1 MRNILHLQD
10 WQVTEVHEIRQD
22 LVIEAVYGPVPD
34 TCPKCG
40 VVGEIYKHGKKLT
53 DFRDAP
59 VRGKPV
65 VIRCDRQRYRCQA
78 CKETFLQPLPDMD
91 DNRRMTKRLVEY
103 IGEQALKKPFT
114 NIADEVGLDEKT
126 IRLIAGQ
133 SLERLE
139 SPYPTFAPHILGMD
153 EVMVAGELRAIFTDL
168 ANRTV
173 LDLISSRR
181 KPSVAHWL
189 HHLNGRERVQVVCI
203 DMWPPY
209 KEAAQAVLGRRITVV
224 VDKFHVVRMADH
236 GLDMVRK
243 AVGREKSIRGRRQL
257 MRSRHL
263 LLKRMN
269 RLSEQQRFDMDGWL
283 ENIPRLKAAHAVK
296 EGFYALYDI
305 RDRKEADKALRA
317 WEAGLT
323 DEMRVAYK
331 PLLTAIGNWRTEI
344 LAWWDHRITN
354 AYTEAMNGIIKQINR
369 RGRGYTFPILRAR
382 ILHGFQSQ
390 PPKGFNRCECCRRDL
405 ERGEVKARYTMPVQ
419 YLALEPEP
427 QNPMRLCR
435 DCHQSY
441 IIQWFK
447 DHGDSTLKSE

>member
-1 MRNILHLQD
+1 MANILHLEH
-10 WQVTEVHEIRQD
+10 WQVTDVQNAAQA
-22 LVIEAVYGPVPD
+22 LVVEAFYDQVPEA
-34 TCPKCG
+34 CPKCG
-40 VVGEIYKHGKKLT
+40 VVGGFYKHGKKLT

-65 VIRCDRQRYRCQA
+65 IIRCDRQRYRCQE
-78 CKETFLQPLPDMD
+78 CMETFLQPLPEID

-114 NIADEVGLDEKT
+114 EIADEVGLDEKT
-126 IRLIAGQ
+126 IRLVAGQ
-133 SLERLE
+133 AIEKLE
-139 SPYPTFAPHILGMD
+139 SPYRTHAPHILGMD

-168 ANRTV
+168 GNRTV

-189 HHLNGRERVQVVCI
+189 SHLSDRNRVQVVCI

-209 KEAAQAVLGRRITVV
+209 KDAAEAIFGKQVTVV

-263 LLKRMN
+263 LLKRMS
-269 RLSEQQRFDMDGWL
+269 RLTDVQRFELDGWL
-283 ENIPRLKAAHAVK
+283 QNMPRLKAAHAVK
-296 EGFYALYDI
+296 EAFYALYDLP
-305 RDRKEADKALRA
+305 DRAQAGQALKA
-317 WEAGLT
+317 WEASLT

-331 PLLTAIGNWRTEI
+331 PLLTAVGNWRKEI
-344 LAWWDHRITN
+344 LAFWDHRITN
-354 AYTEAMNGIIKQINR
+354 AYTEAMNGIIKQVAR
-369 RGRGYTFPILRAR
+369 RGRGYTFPVLRAR
-382 ILHGFQSQ
+382 ILHGFQSA
-390 PPKGFNRCECCRRDL
+390 PPKGFNRCECCRNDF
-405 ERGEVKARYTMPVQ
+405 ERGAVKLKYTIPTKYIQ
-419 YLALEPEP
+419 QEPEVLK
-427 QNPMRLCR
+427 PMRLCR

-441 IIQWFK
+441 IHDWMTN
-447 DHGDSTLKSE
+447 HGVST

>member
-1 MRNILHLQD
+1 MANILHFDD
-10 WQVTEVHEIRQD
+10 WQVTNVLIEPQA
-22 LVIEAVYGPVPD
+22 LVVEAVYGPKPEA
-34 TCPKCG
+34 CPKCG
-40 VVGEIYKHGKKLT
+40 VVGNFYKHGKKT
-53 DFRDAP
+53 VRFRDAP
-59 VRGKPV
+59 IRGKPV
-65 VIRCDRQRYRCQA
+65 VIRCDRQRYRCQE
-78 CKETFLQPLPDMD
+78 CKETFFEHLPEID
-91 DNRRMTKRLVEY
+91 DQRDMTKRLIEY
-103 IGEQALKKPFT
+103 VGQQALKRPFT
-114 NIADEVGLDEKT
+114 DIADETALDEKT
-126 IRLIAGQ
+126 VRLIAGKAMEQ
-133 SLERLE
+133 LDG
-139 SPYPTFAPHILGMD
+139 PFPVFAPHVLGMD

-189 HHLNGRERVQVVCI
+189 HHLNGRDRIQVVCI

-209 KEAAQAVLGRRITVV
+209 KDAAEAVLGKHITVV

-263 LLKRMN
+263 LQKRMG
-269 RLSEQQRFDMDGWL
+269 RLTEVQRFELDGWL
-283 ENIPRLKAAHAVK
+283 KNIPRLKAAHEVK
-296 EGFYALYDI
+296 EAFYALYDI
-305 RDRKEADKALRA
+305 KDRAGAARALKA

-331 PLLTAIGNWRTEI
+331 PLLTAIGNWRKEI
-344 LAWWDHRITN
+344 LAWWDHRVTN

-382 ILHGFQSQ
+382 ILHGFQSE
-390 PPKGFNRCECCRRDL
+390 PPKGFNRCERCRQDF
-405 ERGEVKARYTMPVQ
+405 ERGQVKAKYPMPADQVR
-419 YLALEPEP
+419 LTPGAKT
-427 QNPMRLCR
+427 MRLCW

-441 IIQWFK
+441 IREWIN
-447 DHGDSTLKSE
+447 DHADSTSKSE